1 VSKLR
6 PVTAER
12 VIKAL
17 QKADFEVV
25 RRRGSHLFLK
35 HSDGRSTVIPV
46 HKGEDLGR
54 GLLRKI
60 IHDAELT
67 REEFLELL
75 GKV

>member
-1 VSKLR
+1 MSKLR

-17 QKADFEVV
+17 RKAGFVVV
-25 RRRGSHLFLK
+25 RRRGSHVFLR
-35 HSDGRSTVIPV
+35 HQDGRATVVLV

-60 IHDAELT
+60 IHDVELT

>member
-1 VSKLR
+1 MSKLR
-6 PVTAER
+6 PVSAER

-17 QKADFEVV
+17 QKAGFEVV
-25 RRRGSHLFLK
+25 RRRGSHVFLR
-35 HSDGRSTVIPV
+35 HADGRATVIPV

-60 IHDAELT
+60 IHDVELT

-75 GKV
+75 GKI

>member
-1 VSKLR
+1 MSKLR
-6 PVTAER
+6 PVPAER

-17 QKADFEVV
+17 QKAGFEVV
-25 RRRGSHLFLK
+25 RRRGSHVFLR
-35 HSDGRSTVIPV
+35 HADGRATVIPV
-46 HKGEDLGR
+46 HRGEDLGR

-60 IHDAELT
+60 MHDVELT